1 MIAIDV
7 DPKKLDLA
15 KHNAAIYGV
24 ADKIDF
30 VKGDFFDLAHNLKV
44 FYFQLFSNCF
54 WLDVAIKTFVLSPL
68 CRQALYS
75 YRLPGEALIMLKR
88 ACMT

>member
-1 MIAIDV
+1 MIAIDL

-15 KHNAAIYGV
+15 HHNAAIYGV

-44 FYFQLFSNCF
+44 FFFFKSSYVFWFSC
-54 WLDVAIKTFVLSPL
+54 SH
-68 CRQALYS
+68 
-75 YRLPGEALIMLKR
+75 
-88 ACMT
+88 

>member
-1 MIAIDV
+1 MLFSSLRGNLIYTFFFVFSQRFLSDVLCHFRSHYVIAIDL

-15 KHNAAIYGV
+15 KHNAAVYGV

-44 FYFQLFSNCF
+44 FFLQLVSFFF
-54 WLDVAIKTFVLSPL
+54 WF
-68 CRQALYS
+68 
-75 YRLPGEALIMLKR
+75 
-88 ACMT
+88 